1 MLQPL
6 LSPPPHPSSFCF
18 LRIKFTNLQAGSQ
31 IIASTVYPEPS
42 DTLEENVTI
51 AFSYDKVSLSFQI
64 KN

>member
-6 LSPPPHPSSFCF
+6 SSPSFCF
-18 LRIKFTNLQAGSQ
+18 LRIKFANLKAGSQ
-31 IIASTVYPEPS
+31 IIASTVDPEPS